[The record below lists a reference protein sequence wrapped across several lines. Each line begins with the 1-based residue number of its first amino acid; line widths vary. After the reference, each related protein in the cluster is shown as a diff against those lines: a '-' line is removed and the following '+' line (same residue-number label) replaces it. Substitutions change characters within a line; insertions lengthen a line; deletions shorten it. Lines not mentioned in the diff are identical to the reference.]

1 MQIVRLL
8 IQTIAHVR
16 RRKQSQMC
24 VEPRETVLNLKRSCY
39 VAAALLSAASPTFAN
54 ELSGTWL
61 RDTGEA
67 RVEFESCGDAMCGT
81 IIWLKPGIDSKA
93 KIGQRVFYDMKHGSE
108 RVVRESFRPR
118 HRLRLSRQTVRPGLQ
133 SQRFGLHC
141 RWNDL
146 QIDELDESALT
157 RPNGPIRR
165 ETSRDEGRLQ
175 ECLSRLKNKCSRP
188 SPN

>member
-93 KIGQRVFYDMKHGSE
+93 KIGQRVFYDMKPAGPNAWSGKAFGPDTGSVYLGKLSVQGSNLSGSGCIAGGMICRSMNWT
-108 RVVRESFRPR
+108 RVP
-118 HRLRLSRQTVRPGLQ
+118 
-133 SQRFGLHC
+133 
-141 RWNDL
+141 
-146 QIDELDESALT
+146 
-157 RPNGPIRR
+157 
-165 ETSRDEGRLQ
+165 
-175 ECLSRLKNKCSRP
+175 
-188 SPN
+188 